1 MAVIISMAAGA
12 ININAM
18 NRGSVVAIGEN
29 SQPGWNQNG
38 KINFGNG
45 ELYGANISVGFV
57 STVIDN
63 DLFDNPMSEI
73 EPTTSVQGQAL

>member
-1 MAVIISMAAGA
+1 MAAGA
-12 ININAM
+12 ININTL
-18 NRGSVVAIGEN
+18 NRGSVVAIGEI

-45 ELYGANISVGFV
+45 QQYGANLAAGFV

-63 DLFDNPMSEI
+63 DLFDNPMNEI
-73 EPTTSVQGQAL
+73 EPATSIQGQAL